1 MPRPEHV
8 PRPEHAAAG
17 PLVHDVD
24 HGVRR
29 HRVRE
34 WPGPPGAPVLV
45 LLHGVALDAESNW
58 FPVCPVLAT
67 RFRVLAL
74 DLRGHGARSRRTGP
88 WRLEDCADDVAGVA
102 RALHTGPVIP
112 VGYSMGGMVAQEVWR
127 RHRSVVDGL
136 VLCAAARNV
145 TGTVWEVLLSA
156 GLPWAVCAARWV
168 PALSGLGADVLAGP
182 LLDASMDAATRAAA
196 LRHMR
201 RTPLPVALE
210 AMHAVSRYSS
220 HRWIGD
226 VDVPTTVLV
235 TRDDRVVSP
244 QRQRR
249 LAASIPGS
257 RVVEIPGDHGV
268 FLADPATFGRG
279 LLDACCAAAQLPSPT
294 STSAA

>member
-1 MPRPEHV
+1 MPG
-8 PRPEHAAAG
+8 PEHAAAA
-17 PLVHDVD
+17 PLEHDVD
-24 HGVRR
+24 LGDRRR

-34 WPGPPGAPVLV
+34 WPGPPGAPVVV
-45 LLHGVALDAESNW
+45 LLHGVTLDAESNW

-67 RFRVLAL
+67 RFRVLAV
-74 DLRGHGARSRRTGP
+74 DLRGHGARHVGPGP
-88 WRLEDCADDVAGVA
+88 WRLEDCADDVAGVV
-102 RALHTGPVIP
+102 RALDAGPVIP

-127 RHRSVVDGL
+127 RHGHLVDGL
-136 VLCAAARNV
+136 VLCATARNV
-145 TGTVWEVLLSA
+145 TGTVWEVLLST
-156 GLPWAVCAARWV
+156 GLPWAVCAAKWM
-168 PALSGLGADVLAGP
+168 PALSALGADVLAGP
-182 LLDASMDAATRAAA
+182 LLDASMDGMTRAAA

-201 RTPLPVALE
+201 RTSLSVALE

-220 HRWIGD
+220 HHWIGT

-257 RVVEIPGDHGV
+257 TVVEIPGDHGV
-268 FLADPATFGRG
+268 FLADPDTFGRG
-279 LLDACCAAAQLPSPT
+279 LLDACSIAARLPSPG